1 MKSIILTDQEARD
14 LQEFY
19 YQELEKTRKKLGH
32 LTGVLQ
38 KLGVDEYLEMP
49 AIAGAKGKKAR
60 LAESKGGVGKK
71 GTELKGEPMYN
82 EAGEIIGY
90 APRKRGRPRKER
102 TPEEEIIEAEKKQRR
117 EESRLEAERLGI
129 VRKRGRPRKMVVE
142 GEEPAPKV
150 RAPKKVA
157 LDENGNPI
165 EQPSRK
171 RGRPRKEADEKA
183 EKKAKRG
190 RPKKRGRKKVRKPVV
205 RKTGKKGLKSVKRA
219 NWTEFVLDSMSEFE
233 KPFSSKELL
242 NLAIERLEIPSEMHE
257 KSRMSIAACLSNLA
271 SKRGKV
277 KIFSMPDS
285 KTQVYGLPEWF
296 NENGD
301 LAEAFVQKLQ

>member
-19 YQELEKTRKKLGH
+19 YQELEKTRRKLGH

-38 KLGVDEYLEMP
+38 KLGDDEYLEMP
-49 AIAGAKGKKAR
+49 TMAETKGKSTRSAK
-60 LAESKGGVGKK
+60 SKSRVAKK
-71 GTELKGEPMYN
+71 GTLLKGDPIFN
-82 EAGEIIGY
+82 ETGELIGY
-90 APRKRGRPRKER
+90 TPRKRGRPRKER
-102 TPEEEIIEAEKKQRR
+102 TPEEELIEVEKKKRR
-117 EESRLEAERLGI
+117 EESRLEALRLGI
-129 VRKRGRPRKMVVE
+129 VRKRGRPRKVVVE

-150 RAPKKVA
+150 RAPKKPI

-165 EQPSRK
+165 EQASRK

-190 RPKKRGRKKVRKPVV
+190 RPKKRGRKKVRKPAA
-205 RKTGKKGLKSVKRA
+205 RKSSKKGLKSVKRA
-219 NWTEFVLDSMSEFE
+219 NWTEFVLDSMAEFE

-242 NLAIERLEIPSEMHE
+242 NLAIERLEIPAEMHD

-296 NENGD
+296 DENGI
-301 LAEAFVQKLQ
+301 LADAYVQKLQ